1 MSIFIYTVYWS
12 DKINVN
18 NYMYTSLA
26 GGGVCSYYCH
36 LFHHDRESEAVER
49 ESFRMVMVH
58 QIDKDV
64 VRTDRSHPYYQGD
77 ENTHVGTL
85 K

>member
-1 MSIFIYTVYWS
+1 MF
-12 DKINVN
+12 N
-18 NYMYTSLA
+18 
-26 GGGVCSYYCH
+26 
-36 LFHHDRESEAVER
+36 HDRESEAATQ
-49 ESFRMVMVH
+49 ESFRMTMVH

-85 K
+85 KYGGSQYTCRVMYHWHGL

>member
-1 MSIFIYTVYWS
+1 MT
-12 DKINVN
+12 
-18 NYMYTSLA
+18 
-26 GGGVCSYYCH
+26 
-36 LFHHDRESEAVER
+36 
-49 ESFRMVMVH
+49 MVH

-85 K
+85 KYGGSQYTCRVMYHRHGLYMNQDRIRTGGLSKSV